1 MVLFSMILL
10 FFSNALLFFSVTVG
24 DLWELFGWLIC
35 LSVVLEIQYVVRDL
49 MDVCRRIVI
58 RI

>member
-10 FFSNALLFFSVTVG
+10 FFSNALLFFSVPLG

-35 LSVVLEIQYVVRDL
+35 LSVVLEIQCVVRD
-49 MDVCRRIVI
+49 
-58 RI
+58 